1 MMRDLKRS
9 ERFVSLC
16 FAYLY
21 ISGILSA
28 MRYLFFVLKKLEKK
42 GGGGMRINTNVM
54 ALNAQ
59 NMLSK
64 NQGNVE
70 KSVGRL
76 SSGLKI
82 NGAADDASGL
92 AISEKMRSQI
102 RGLGQAQSNAQDG
115 ISLLQ
120 TAEGALQQTT
130 DILQRMR
137 ELVIK
142 AQNTGVLTD
151 QDRTSINN
159 ELSTLRD
166 EIDRISTSTSFNGKK
181 LLNGEMSTKLAAN
194 NLTNSKAIDVYNA
207 KEDMEFTFAY
217 DADKDK
223 IKVTW
228 TEDNVEKVE
237 YSDKTYT
244 ADTATVYGQVHFAGA
259 GISVDYG
266 DEGVAVTNAVAGGTV
281 KTAGITTG
289 QRAEFKI
296 GSNTYTQD
304 VMFVGIGEMSS
315 KGLSR
320 INRQEKFS
328 IDISTAKAAN
338 DTLDAIDYAI
348 DKVTEQRSN
357 LGTIQKRMEYSTNN
371 LSTTEENLTAAESR
385 IRDVDMAEEM
395 VAFTKNS
402 ILNESAMA
410 MLSQA
415 NKQPEKIL
423 TLLQ

>member
-1 MMRDLKRS
+1 
-9 ERFVSLC
+9 
-16 FAYLY
+16 
-21 ISGILSA
+21 
-28 MRYLFFVLKKLEKK
+28 
-42 GGGGMRINTNVM
+42 MRINTNVM

-64 NQGNVE
+64 NQNSVE
-70 KSVGRL
+70 KSISRL
-76 SSGLKI
+76 SSGLRI

-92 AISEKMRSQI
+92 AISEKMRAQI

-151 QDRTSINN
+151 EDRTSVSN

-166 EIDRISTSTSFNGKK
+166 EIDRISTSTTFNGKQ
-181 LLNGEMSTKLAAN
+181 LLAGNMATKLDTN
-194 NLTNSKAIDVYNA
+194 GVTNSVAADVSNA
-207 KEDMEFTFAY
+207 KEGTTYTLAY
-217 DADKDK
+217 DGTEKK
-223 IKVTW
+223 IKATW
-228 TEDNVEKVE
+228 TEDGETITT
-237 YSDKTYT
+237 YSDKTFESS
-244 ADTATVYGQVHFAGA
+244 DKVHGEVFFAGA
-259 GISVDYG
+259 GLVVDYG
-266 DEGVAVTNAVAGGTV
+266 DTGVGTASVGGTI
-281 KTAGITTG
+281 KTKDASDG

-304 VMFVGIGEMSS
+304 VMLVGVSDMGS
-315 KGLSR
+315 KGL
-320 INRQEKFS
+320 NRKDKTAKFQ
-328 IDISTAKAAN
+328 IDISTAEKSN
-338 DTLDAIDYAI
+338 ETLNAIDYAI
-348 DKVTEQRSN
+348 NKVTAQRAA
-357 LGTIQKRMEYSTNN
+357 LGVVQNRMEYAANN

-395 VAFTKNS
+395 VTYTKNS

>member
-1 MMRDLKRS
+1 
-9 ERFVSLC
+9 
-16 FAYLY
+16 
-21 ISGILSA
+21 
-28 MRYLFFVLKKLEKK
+28 
-42 GGGGMRINTNVM
+42 MRINTNVM

-59 NMLSK
+59 NMLSR
-64 NQGNVE
+64 NQSSVD
-70 KSVGRL
+70 KSIGKL
-76 SSGLKI
+76 SSGLRI

-151 QDRTSINN
+151 EDRSSISS

-166 EIDRISTSTSFNGKK
+166 EIDRIAVSTTFNGKK
-181 LLNGEMSTKLAAN
+181 LLNGEMGTKLETN
-194 NLTNSKAIDVYNA
+194 NLTKSVSVDVYNA
-207 KEDMEFTFAY
+207 KEGIEYTFSY
-217 DADKDK
+217 DEDADKL
-223 IKVTW
+223 KVSW
-228 TEDNVEKVE
+228 TEDGVSKTE

-244 ADTATVYGQVHFAGA
+244 ANTATVSGLVQFAGA
-259 GISVDYG
+259 GISVNYG
-266 DEGVAVTNAVAGGTV
+266 KTGVSVTDAITGSTV
-281 KTAGITTG
+281 KTAGIAQG

-304 VMFVGIGEMSS
+304 VMFVGIADMTAR
-315 KGLSR
+315 GL
-320 INRQEKFS
+320 NEKNGTDKFS
-328 IDISTAKAAN
+328 IDISTAEKANA
-338 DTLDAIDYAI
+338 TLDAIDYAI
-348 DKVTEQRSN
+348 DKVTAHRAH
-357 LGTIQKRMEYSTNN
+357 LGVVQNRMEYSTNS
-371 LSTTEENLTAAESR
+371 LSTTEENLSAAESR

-395 VAFTKNS
+395 VTYTKNS

>member
-1 MMRDLKRS
+1 
-9 ERFVSLC
+9 
-16 FAYLY
+16 
-21 ISGILSA
+21 
-28 MRYLFFVLKKLEKK
+28 
-42 GGGGMRINTNVM
+42 MRINTNVM

-59 NMLSK
+59 NMLSR
-64 NQGNVE
+64 NQSSVE
-70 KSVGRL
+70 KSIGRL
-76 SSGLKI
+76 SSGLRI

-92 AISEKMRSQI
+92 AISEKMRAQI
-102 RGLGQAQSNAQDG
+102 RGLGQAQDNAQDG

-151 QDRTSINN
+151 EDRTSISS
-159 ELSTLRD
+159 ELNTLQD
-166 EIDRISTSTSFNGKK
+166 EIDRIATSTTFNGKK
-181 LLNGEMSTKLAAN
+181 LLNGDMSAVLKSGGNKLS
-194 NLTNSKAIDVYNA
+194 NSVAVDVSNA
-207 KEDMEFTFAY
+207 REGTTYTFAY
-217 DADKDK
+217 DSTADKL
-223 IKVTW
+223 KVTW
-228 TEDNVEKVE
+228 TEDGASKTA

-244 ADTATVYGQVHFAGA
+244 ADTDIVSGQVHFTGA
-259 GISVDYG
+259 GIVVDYG
-266 DEGVAVTNAVAGGTV
+266 DVGVTVTNATAGGGTLE
-281 KTAGITTG
+281 TADVASGK
-289 QRAEFKI
+289 RAEFKI

-304 VMFVGIGEMSS
+304 VLFFGIGNMTS
-315 KGLSR
+315 KGL
-320 INRQEKFS
+320 NRTNETDRFMV
-328 IDISTAKAAN
+328 DISTADNAN
-338 DTLDAIDYAI
+338 KTLEAIDFAI
-348 DKVTEQRSN
+348 NKVSNQRAN
-357 LGTIQKRMEYSTNN
+357 LGALQNRMEYSANN

-395 VAFTKNS
+395 VAYTKNT